1 MNENSITVGEFKE
14 HLEQLDDDDIL
25 HLPGGLG
32 FNKIRRA
39 GDNAYMI
46 EQVEM
51 QMFPEEEFLKK
62 NPYFK
67 VAFTF
72 VRTRKQRAPVLK
84 ALYARDSRTYIFNNV
99 CR

>member
-67 VAFTF
+67 VAFLVSNDYGDDAININGGAHDLTI
-72 VRTRKQRAPVLK
+72 K
-84 ALYARDSRTYIFNNV
+84 
-99 CR
+99 